1 MWNKLTNMRGS
12 EKPTETFVV
21 VVSFFLYK
29 GKKLN
34 ERVSKAKASQTSC
47 TLIRTFQLSTL
58 VLQSIKTT
66 ATSRLKK
73 KKKKK
78 VPRDPWKFKKT
89 RNLKSAMTLHHFTS
103 SPLLVKST
111 CEMQLL
117 KNKQPCTFPPL
128 CKSHNKLKGKDC
140 EQETCVSCCACP
152 PCKTLLPGFSAASV
166 LPVNPVKSLP
176 PAVNLCWLLCSHCG
190 QLASPLLRVFNKVKH
205 LTIYKCKLGLIA
217 PWFHHLVLGET
228 FSC

>member
-1 MWNKLTNMRGS
+1 MWNKLTDMRGS

-73 KKKKK
+73 KKKKESRSG
-78 VPRDPWKFKKT
+78 P
-89 RNLKSAMTLHHFTS
+89 M
-103 SPLLVKST
+103 
-111 CEMQLL
+111 E
-117 KNKQPCTFPPL
+117 
-128 CKSHNKLKGKDC
+128 
-140 EQETCVSCCACP
+140 
-152 PCKTLLPGFSAASV
+152 
-166 LPVNPVKSLP
+166 
-176 PAVNLCWLLCSHCG
+176 
-190 QLASPLLRVFNKVKH
+190 
-205 LTIYKCKLGLIA
+205 I
-217 PWFHHLVLGET
+217 
-228 FSC
+228 